1 MREKWGGTFVL
12 ETTIN
17 PIDKRGR
24 VDGIVSSQRHLK
36 KVTQSFRTW
45 RFANG
50 FPKQKYRPISAVFV
64 LVFMSCIINECQ
76 KRLKTKTLFFIQCMK
91 G

>member
-12 ETTIN
+12 KTTIN

-36 KVTQSFRTW
+36 EVTRPFRTW
-45 RFANG
+45 RFAKG
-50 FPKQKYRPISAVFV
+50 SPKQKYRPISE
-64 LVFMSCIINECQ
+64 LLLINQ
-76 KRLKTKTLFFIQCMK
+76 KNMINNSSAYLFCRVA
-91 G
+91 